1 MCNHSLRYLPGASNE
16 TIKIFHNF
24 LKAMA
29 QVEFGEFAPV
39 GKYVTNNS
47 FVNAPELAK
56 VNVSQLMLDV
66 SSR

>member
-1 MCNHSLRYLPGASNE
+1 M
-16 TIKIFHNF
+16 FHNF

-29 QVEFGEFAPV
+29 QLEFGNFNLV

-47 FVNAPELAK
+47 FVNTPELAK

>member
-1 MCNHSLRYLPGASNE
+1 M
-16 TIKIFHNF
+16 FHNF

-29 QVEFGEFAPV
+29 QLEFADFDHV
-39 GKYVTNNS
+39 GKSVTNNS
-47 FVNAPELAK
+47 FVNTPELAK